1 MGCSNSSEEKE
12 FRRSNRRRVT
22 QSKNK
27 DIRKSYEFICML
39 GNGSFGK
46 VRLYRD
52 RNYKDL
58 LFAIK
63 TLKKEGI
70 PQYHFNLLKSEV
82 NILSNLDHPNIVKYF
97 GTFEDEFFIH
107 IVMEYLKGH
116 DLDKIISLKN
126 YTGFDEKNMCQIIQQ
141 LLKALSFIHSKNI
154 IHRDIKPENVLF
166 SNKRNYSSLRLID
179 FGLATFLKED
189 NKSVG
194 TPFYMSPET
203 IDGNSTFQSD
213 IWSVGVIVYQMIT
226 GKLPFIGDDKE
237 NNNQT
242 LYHKIKTEDY
252 DEECFEEIE
261 CSDEVKDFIHKSLI
275 KDVSLRMTTQEALN
289 HPWIQKFCTKT
300 IDKTLVTHETIRI
313 LLDFAKKTR
322 LQKEIYYFIAK
333 VCNESDIDKYKS
345 FFNQLDSHN
354 MGSLTKNEIKEGFEK
369 NKIEIDEDDLNEIFE
384 GLDFHKAGVI
394 NYSEFLSGMVSSKNF
409 DKEEKLISVFNLL
422 RENEQSRNYINHESL
437 MNAIKALSLN
447 INEEEI
453 KQCFKEYDDEI
464 NFEYFKKIILDDEL
478 DKRSYAGE
486 VINHLNK
493 NDKAKRAM
501 SKHKT
506 H

>member
-1 MGCSNSSEEKE
+1 MGCSNSSQDNS
-12 FRRSNRRRVT
+12 FNRPKKRRVT

-27 DIRKSYEFICML
+27 DIRKSYEFISML

-70 PQYHFNLLKSEV
+70 PQYQFNLLKSEV

-116 DLDKIISLKN
+116 DLDKIIALKN

-141 LLKALSFIHSKNI
+141 LLKALYFIHSKNI

-166 SNKRNYSSLRLID
+166 SNKRNYSSLKLID
-179 FGLATFLKED
+179 FGLATFSKED

-226 GKLPFIGDDKE
+226 GQLPFKGDDKD
-237 NNNQT
+237 NKI
-242 LYHKIKTEDY
+242 LYKKIQTEDY
-252 DEECFEEIE
+252 NKEFLNEFE
-261 CSDEVKDFIHKSLI
+261 CSDEVKDFIFKSLQ
-275 KDVSLRMTTQEALN
+275 KDLKLRMTTQEGLN
-289 HPWIQKFCTKT
+289 HPWIQKFCTKN
-300 IDKTLVTHETIRI
+300 IDSSYLNNETIR
-313 LLDFAKKTR
+313 LFVEFSRKTL

-333 VCNESDIDKYKS
+333 VSNETDIDKYKS
-345 FFNQLDSHN
+345 FFNQLDSQN
-354 MGSLTKNEIKEGFEK
+354 MGSLSLEDIKEGFER
-369 NKIEIDEDDLNEIFE
+369 NDLEIEENILEEIFD
-384 GLDFHKAGVI
+384 GLNFHKSGKI
-394 NYSEFLSGMVSSKNF
+394 NYSEFLSALVSSKNF
-409 DKEEKLISVFNLL
+409 AKEEKLISVFNLL
-422 RENEQSRNYINHESL
+422 RENEQNRNYITFDSL
-437 MNAIKALSLN
+437 LNAEKALNLN
-447 INEEEI
+447 INEVEI
-453 KQCFKEYDDEI
+453 KQCFKEYDNEI
-464 NFEYFKKIILDDEL
+464 NFEEFKKLILDEDS
-478 DKRSYAGE
+478 DKKSYAGE
-486 VINHLNK
+486 IKQKLSNETKFQRRKNK
-493 NDKAKRAM
+493 L
-501 SKHKT
+501 KT